1 MGIPSGG
8 TTPSLQSQFTNR
20 QFAGL
25 LTAASVGCMFEWYD
39 FFLAATAA
47 AIVWPKIFFPAQ
59 MDPALA
65 LAVSISTVGLGFLV
79 RPVGAILFGHY
90 ADKIG
95 RRNTLVWNLTLMG
108 VASVGTALL

>member
-25 LTAASVGCMFEWYD
+25 LTAASVGSLFEWYD

-47 AIVWPKIFFPAQ
+47 ATVWPKIFFPAR

-65 LAVSISTVGLGFLV
+65 LAVSISSVGLAYLA
-79 RPVGAILFGHY
+79 RPVGALIFGHY
-90 ADKIG
+90 ADKVG
-95 RRNTLVWNLTLMG
+95 RRKMLVWN
-108 VASVGTALL
+108 